1 MAGAAILSG
10 YLSIE
15 GLSHAAGYAVK
26 RSDASNHVIYSQS
39 SDLGSA
45 IIWTSSSATGGSGPT
60 SFLKVGP
67 SRLRYSNDGSTEY
80 NIFHEGFKPTAADVN
95 ALSTT
100 GGTVSGIFSTT
111 VNDAMAIRARRAGYW
126 AMMGCSNTAGEYV
139 FGGGADNLTDYQH
152 YIRIGSAKFQFQS
165 GGTAYNVF
173 HEGYVPTAATVG
185 AL

>member
-15 GLSHAAGYAVK
+15 GLSNAAGYAVK
-26 RSDASNHVIYSQS
+26 RSDASSHVIYSQS

-80 NIFHEGFKPTAADVN
+80 NIFHD
-95 ALSTT
+95 
-100 GGTVSGIFSTT
+100 
-111 VNDAMAIRARRAGYW
+111 
-126 AMMGCSNTAGEYV
+126 
-139 FGGGADNLTDYQH
+139 
-152 YIRIGSAKFQFQS
+152 
-165 GGTAYNVF
+165 
-173 HEGYVPTAATVG
+173 GYVPTSATVG
-185 AL
+185 AMAASSGIVTTQDWNTLTVAGSYSVQNFTGANSP